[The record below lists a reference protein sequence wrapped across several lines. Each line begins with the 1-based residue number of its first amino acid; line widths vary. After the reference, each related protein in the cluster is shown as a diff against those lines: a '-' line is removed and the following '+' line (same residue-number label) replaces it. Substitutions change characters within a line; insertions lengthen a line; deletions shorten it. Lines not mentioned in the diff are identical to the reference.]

1 MNDPTSGWEDCA
13 TAWGERSASFERSVQ
28 AVTLELVERSALF
41 AGETVIELAC
51 GPGGMLP
58 LLADSVAPGGRVL
71 ATDIAPAMVDLARER
86 VDAERV
92 AGVDVSVG
100 DIDWLDLES
109 GCAGAIIA
117 RFGHMFATDPEA
129 ALKEA
134 RRVLRP
140 GGRLATA
147 VWDAPER
154 NPYGSIPLEALA
166 AIGLGDRPTAGEA
179 GMFRLSVEG
188 EVGEL
193 LLSAGFSDVEVTPVP
208 VNFRFGSIGE
218 LVDWT
223 LGLSQR
229 IRRGLQE
236 GAVGSLEEFHSE
248 LEQRVERFTGRDGS
262 VDLPGTALVASG
274 RA

>member
-1 MNDPTSGWEDCA
+1 MDDPTLGWEDCA
-13 TAWGERSASFERSVQ
+13 AAWGERSQSFERSVQ
-28 AVTLELVERSALF
+28 AVTLELVERAGLF
-41 AGETVIELAC
+41 AGETAIELGC

-71 ATDIAPAMVDLARER
+71 ATDIAPAMVELARGR
-86 VDAERV
+86 VEAERV

-100 DIDWLDLES
+100 DVGWLDFDS
-109 GCAGAIIA
+109 GCAGAIIS

-147 VWDAPER
+147 VWEAPER

-166 AIGLGDRPTAGEA
+166 AIGLGDRPSAGEA

-188 EVGEL
+188 EVGGL
-193 LLSAGFSDVEVTPVP
+193 LLSAGFTEVEVTPVP

-223 LGLSQR
+223 LALSQR
-229 IRRGLQE
+229 VKRGLLE
-236 GAVGSLEEFHSE
+236 GAAGSLEEFRSE
-248 LEQRVERFTGRDGS
+248 LGQRVEHFTDADGS
-262 VDLPGTALVASG
+262 VDLPGIALVASG